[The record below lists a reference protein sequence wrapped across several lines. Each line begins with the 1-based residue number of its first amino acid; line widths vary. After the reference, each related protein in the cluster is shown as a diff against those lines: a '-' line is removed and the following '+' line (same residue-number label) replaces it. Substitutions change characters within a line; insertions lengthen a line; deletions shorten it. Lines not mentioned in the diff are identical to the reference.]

1 MIIKSKI
8 MVICLQPPEGLK
20 FNIIYK
26 LIDRFF
32 LLCED
37 PNVPVTPNNPN
48 TRKSDQ
54 IRNIT
59 NILRETT

>member
-48 TRKSDQ
+48 TRKSD
-54 IRNIT
+54 
-59 NILRETT
+59 